1 MIVLIALAVLLAAV
15 AVGAIAVVGRSTGA
29 LALAPHQATTAH
41 LQALYPFMA
50 EGGLGGSGIYI
61 GRDIYGGSF
70 CYDGFELYERKLL
83 TSTNLVL
90 AGAIG
95 RAKSSLCK
103 CYLLRQNAFGRRFA
117 VVDPKGEYGRLAET
131 LGVAPVRLEPGG
143 EGRLNPLDPG
153 PGADVLGPGEVRRR
167 QLSLLVALAS
177 ASLGRGLFPEER
189 AACTLALETVSG
201 HRAIPVLP
209 DVVEALFEPAAEGAA
224 RLRTTPDELARASRD
239 VALELHG
246 LCAGE
251 LAGMFDG
258 PSTVEVDWDGPG
270 VVLDLSAV
278 YGSDALSLLMCC
290 ATAWLRAAVARP
302 DGGQR
307 ILVVDEAWH
316 VLSYL
321 VTARWLRAAFKF
333 SRSWGLSNVLV
344 IHRPSDLRAAGS
356 AGSEQERLAEGL
368 LRDAETRVIYGQ
380 PDVEVPWAT
389 QSFGLSRTEGELL
402 PHLRR
407 GMGLW
412 KVGQGSYLVE
422 HKLSSFE
429 EDLVQTDERMIE
441 AASRPV
447 DARELAVPAGA

>member
-1 MIVLIALAVLLAAV
+1 MLLPLLLVV
-15 AVGAIAVVGRSTGA
+15 AVVVVVVVVMAVVGRPTGSLGLPA
-29 LALAPHQATTAH
+29 HRATTAH
-41 LQALYPFMA
+41 FQALYPFMA
-50 EGGLGGSGIYI
+50 EGGLGARGIYI
-61 GRDIYGGSF
+61 GRDVYGGSF
-70 CYDGFELYERKLL
+70 CYDAFELYERKLL

-131 LGVAPVRLEPGG
+131 LGVEPIRLEPGG

-153 PGADVLGPGEVRRR
+153 PGAALLGPEEVRRR
-167 QLSLLVALAS
+167 QLSLLVALAGV
-177 ASLGRGLFPEER
+177 SLGRSLSPEER
-189 AACTLALETVSG
+189 AAATLALESVSAVAG
-201 HRAIPVLP
+201 VPVLP
-209 DVVEALFEPAAEGAA
+209 DVVEALFEPSAAGAA
-224 RLRTTPDELARASRD
+224 RLRTTPAELARASREL
-239 VALELHG
+239 ALELHG
-246 LCAGE
+246 LCTGE

-258 PSTVEVDWDGPG
+258 PSTIEVDWDGPG

-278 YGSDALSLLMCC
+278 YGSEGLSLLMCC

-344 IHRPSDLRAAGS
+344 IHRPSDLGAAGS
-356 AGSEQERLAEGL
+356 GGSEQERLAEGL

-380 PDVEVPWAT
+380 REVEVPWAT

-402 PHLRR
+402 PDLPR
-407 GMGLW
+407 GTGLW
-412 KVGQGSYLVE
+412 KVGQGSYLV
-422 HKLSSFE
+422 HHRLSAFE
-429 EDLVQTDERMIE
+429 EDLVQTDDRMRDDHPATP
-441 AASRPV
+441 AATEP
-447 DARELAVPAGA
+447 AVPAGA

>member
-1 MIVLIALAVLLAAV
+1 MIVLVALVALVAALAVGAV
-15 AVGAIAVVGRSTGA
+15 VVGRPPCRLG
-29 LALAPHQATTAH
+29 LPPHQATTAH

-103 CYLLRQNAFGRRFA
+103 SYLLRQNAFGRRFA

-153 PGADVLGPGEVRRR
+153 PGAEVLGPGEVRRR

-177 ASLGRGLFPEER
+177 ASLGRGLYPEER

-201 HRAIPVLP
+201 RRAVPVLP
-209 DVVEALFEPAAEGAA
+209 DVVEALFEPTAEGAA
-224 RLRTTPDELARASRD
+224 RLRTTPRELARASRD
-239 VALELHG
+239 VALELHD

-258 PSTVEVDWDGPG
+258 PSTIEVDWDGPG

-321 VTARWLRAAFKF
+321 VTGRWLRAAFKF

-389 QSFGLSRTEGELL
+389 QSFGLSKTEGELL
-402 PHLRR
+402 PHLPR

-429 EDLVQTDERMIE
+429 EDLVQTDERMID

-447 DARELAVPAGA
+447 EARELAVPAGA